1 MQLQFLAFL
10 ILPILL
16 GGAILVGL
24 MVLTKIMPGEPS
36 KGAQVAVPEPA
47 RGAEYVAL
55 TKKRKSAYRTGIVVL
70 LGLAALTIIEYFAAL
85 MGSTVI
91 MFLFIMF
98 KAALVMYFFM
108 HIVMVWRT
116 EEAH

>member
-1 MQLQFLAFL
+1 M
-10 ILPILL
+10 
-16 GGAILVGL
+16 
-24 MVLTKIMPGEPS
+24 
-36 KGAQVAVPEPA
+36 
-47 RGAEYVAL
+47 
-55 TKKRKSAYRTGIVVL
+55 L
-70 LGLAALTIIEYFAAL
+70 LGLAALTVIEYFAAL

>member
-24 MVLTKIMPGEPS
+24 MVLTKIMPGEPG

-55 TKKRKSAYRTGIVVL
+55 TQKRKSAYRTGLIVL
-70 LGLAALTIIEYFAAL
+70 IGLAILSIAEYLSAAL
-85 MGSTVI
+85 GSTVI

>member
-10 ILPILL
+10 ILPVLL

-24 MVLTKIMPGEPS
+24 FALTKIMPGEPG
-36 KGAQVAVPEPA
+36 KGAQVAVPEAA
-47 RGAEYVAL
+47 RGVEYVAL
-55 TKKRKSAYRTGIVVL
+55 TKKRKSAYRTGLLVL
-70 LGLAALTIIEYFAAL
+70 GGLAILTIVEYFAAL

-98 KAALVMYFFM
+98 KAALVMVFFM

>member
-1 MQLQFLAFL
+1 MEFLAFL
-10 ILPILL
+10 ILPVLL

-24 MVLTKIMPGEPS
+24 IVMTKIMPGEPS
-36 KGAQVAVPEPA
+36 KGAPAAAPEAA

-55 TKKRKSAYRTGIVVL
+55 SKTRKSAYRTGLLVL
-70 LGLAALTIIEYFAAL
+70 GGLAILTIVEYGAAAL
-85 MGSTVI
+85 GSTVI